1 MVEST
6 KVEDKIVYIQNVIK
20 DPETLER
27 LINSTTG
34 SAIPDWSVWMAYQNP
49 DVVWGKAKNIF
60 HSLLSEEKDSEA
72 FKNQEY
78 IITTLKQG
86 LSDAFEEYTRVCNLD
101 SKISEHFS
109 NVIVKPDR
117 TIGVNIYFNNCTMG
131 PHIDYN
137 EAQSADLSYS
147 IVLYI
152 NDDYDGGELHFRKF
166 DLSVKPSAGSAI
178 VFPSSAPY
186 YHESIPT
193 TRGDKMMLTYRVEKR
208 DESLE
213 SR

>member
-1 MVEST
+1 
-6 KVEDKIVYIQNVIK
+6 
-20 DPETLER
+20 
-27 LINSTTG
+27 
-34 SAIPDWSVWMAYQNP
+34 
-49 DVVWGKAKNIF
+49 
-60 HSLLSEEKDSEA
+60 
-72 FKNQEY
+72 
-78 IITTLKQG
+78 
-86 LSDAFEEYTRVCNLD
+86 
-101 SKISEHFS
+101 
-109 NVIVKPDR
+109 
-117 TIGVNIYFNNCTMG
+117 MG

-178 VFPSSAPY
+178 IFPSSAPY